1 MEAVQVGEDWVEEVA
16 VEVAGDGEE
25 EAAVEV
31 VGGGEEE
38 VVEVAVVVVEDG
50 EEVVVVAVEVAGE
63 DGEETA
69 TAGAE
74 GRQAGRE
81 AGRAEVWSQIIHL
94 QGHSCKKC
102 TSVPPRARFEKTTG
116 SNPKVPLNNL
126 LYWSDCEDIN
136 C

>member
-1 MEAVQVGEDWVEEVA
+1 MEVV
-16 VEVAGDGEE
+16 GDGEE
-25 EAAVEV
+25 EV
-31 VGGGEEE
+31 

-81 AGRAEVWSQIIHL
+81 AGRAEVWSQILHL
-94 QGHSCKKC
+94 QHLCLPAAS
-102 TSVPPRARFEKTTG
+102 
-116 SNPKVPLNNL
+116 PLLNV
-126 LYWSDCEDIN
+126 
-136 C
+136 